1 MAGIWIFGCAVL
13 IAWGVL
19 SLRAKMVTPRTLAL
33 GFLVAIMIFLVELL
47 VNYWANTPILGILVT
62 IMVAVVGAEVALIK
76 SSWLDFRIMLRR

>member
-1 MAGIWIFGCAVL
+1 VAGIWIFGCAVL